1 MIKYDSDLMEAED
14 WKTMYMI
21 LNHTISDAVDQMGC
35 LSKEKVTE
43 LLVEGLQRA
52 EQYYIT
58 VGEAVTGEESPNLP
72 QGETDILPGI
82 ADVN

>member
-1 MIKYDSDLMEAED
+1 MIKYDPDLMEAED
-14 WKTMYMI
+14 WKAVYMI
-21 LNHTISDAVDQMGC
+21 LNHAISDAVDQMDC
-35 LSKEKVTE
+35 LSKEKMTE

-58 VGEAVTGEESPNLP
+58 VGEALTGEERPNLT
-72 QGETDILPGI
+72 QGEIGVLLGI

>member
-1 MIKYDSDLMEAED
+1 MIKYDPDLMEAED

-21 LNHTISDAVDQMGC
+21 LNHAISDAVDQMGC
-35 LSKEKVTE
+35 LSKEEVKE

-52 EQYYIT
+52 EEYYIT
-58 VGEAVTGEESPNLP
+58 VGEAVTGEERPNLT
-72 QGETDILPGI
+72 QGETDILLGI

>member
-1 MIKYDSDLMEAED
+1 MIKYDPDLMEAED